1 MTRSFVRTLV
11 FTSAL
16 VLAGVGTAQAEPHP
30 AIQAAIQQL
39 DQALFILQHR
49 AAHDFGGHRVV
60 AIRQLQHARQ
70 QLILAERAD
79 VR

>member
-1 MTRSFVRTLV
+1 MTRFRIRNLV
-11 FTSAL
+11 FISAL
-16 VLAGVGTAQAEPHP
+16 ILAGVGTAQAEPHP
-30 AIQAAIQQL
+30 AIQAAIQQI

-49 AAHDFGGHRVV
+49 AAHDFDGHRVV

-70 QLILAERAD
+70 QLIIAERVD